1 MSLQNEA
8 SGNIYYKFIRFLHS
22 VLLNIRQHIGLF
34 IICMIIGITPL
45 LLKNYS
51 DSDLYKANFTVA
63 YDELFRK
70 IYGDRL
76 AKLNT
81 LVQHEQ
87 TQTLKNILATDEKT
101 VRSLKNVSG
110 KNILGDDLSKD
121 LNTDHIP
128 FVVEIV
134 TDDSSK
140 IIPLQNAIVHFL
152 ETGDDFM
159 TKRMEV
165 KMLENKEELDYI
177 NKQLSTI
184 DTVYKKS
191 GSAESLPV
199 AQSKSNDN
207 STASEQADNS
217 LIEFSYT
224 LYKRKQELM
233 RKQRMPQNLLI
244 IDDAIVSVQKKR
256 STLIMIAAGGVIGF
270 IFYGLL
276 AGIILPAIRFKER

>member
-8 SGNIYYKFIRFLHS
+8 SENIYYKFIRFLHNI
-22 VLLNIRQHIGLF
+22 LLNIRQHIGLF
-34 IICMIIGITPL
+34 LICMIIGITPL

-51 DSDLYKANFTVA
+51 DSDLYRANFTVA

-81 LVQHEQ
+81 LVQHQQ

-101 VRSLKNVSG
+101 AQALKSVTG

-177 NKQLSTI
+177 NKQLNTI
-184 DTVYKKS
+184 DTVYRKS
-191 GSAESLPV
+191 GSAEPLPV
-199 AQSKSNDN
+199 PQSKPSDN

-256 STLIMIAAGGVIGF
+256 STLLMIVAGSVIGF
-270 IFYGLL
+270 IFYALI